1 MNKSA
6 RAFDNNNS
14 FMIDLID
21 TFKGTGHCEKQ
32 WAKQLK
38 KTSHQVKRKK
48 FWRQYVII
56 Q

>member
-21 TFKGTGHCEKQ
+21 AFKGTGHCEREWVKY
-32 WAKQLK
+32 QLETKDPKTVHDELVIK
-38 KTSHQVKRKK
+38 KY
-48 FWRQYVII
+48 WR
-56 Q
+56 